1 MNILIVDD
9 EVSALRDLA
18 RVIGKVAPDEAIQT
32 AGDSKSALAFCRDN
46 APDVVFLD
54 IRMPDMDGLTLAA
67 EMKKLCP
74 LVNIIMVTA
83 YSDYALDALK
93 LYVSDYILKPA
104 MPEDVKNAL
113 LNLRHPVRKSGEGLF
128 VQCFGNFEVFYDGEP
143 VRFTRS
149 KAKEL
154 FAYLIDRK
162 GASVTNA
169 QLRAILWMDETSDYV
184 KQGHYL
190 AQIVHELQGIL
201 NELNLSDIFLH
212 RRNAYAIVPD
222 MIPCDFYQ
230 ALAHDPRALSMYH
243 GEYMGQYPWAA
254 YRNLTNEKELFL

>member
-18 RVIGKVAPDEAIQT
+18 RVIGKVTPDATIQL
-32 AGDSKSALAFCRDN
+32 AGDSQSALALCREH
-46 APDVVFLD
+46 APDVLFLD

-67 EMKKLCP
+67 EMKKVCP

-83 YSDYALDALK
+83 YSDHALDALK

-113 LNLRHPVRKSGEGLF
+113 LNLRHPVRKSGGGLF

-169 QLRAILWMDETSDYV
+169 ELRAILWMDEASDYV

-222 MIPCDFYQ
+222 MIPRDFYL
-230 ALAHDPRALSMYH
+230 ALAHDTRALSMYH
-243 GEYMGQYPWAA
+243 GEYMGQYLWAA
-254 YRNLTNEKELFL
+254 YRNLTNEKELFR